1 MTSFLQPYIQ
11 ASAEIDL
18 SKQNYKLTI
27 QHSLDGLSIVIFDI
41 DEQKFVSLKHYTF
54 TDKNISLN
62 VLLDELQEKENW
74 KLEQFAK
81 INFIIDNNENTL
93 VPVKYFQEE
102 DKDKYLDMLNLG
114 KEKNTRFDRLSS
126 CEINNVYAIE
136 NDIED
141 YLSKTTLDI
150 KLRHSSSVLIENILK
165 EFSER
170 TQEMRVFV
178 NVKNNSYELTIINK
192 SELVFHNYFNFN
204 TKEDFLY
211 FILFTFEQLKI
222 DNETTPLYFMGLI
235 EEKSSIVELCS
246 RYIRNIRFVKRN
258 NDLSYAEELSSIPY
272 YYHHVL
278 YSSALC
284 E

>member
-18 SKQNYKLTI
+18 SRHNHKLTI

-41 DEQKFVSLKHYTF
+41 DEQKFVSLKHYTYSE
-54 TDKNISLN
+54 KNISLN

-74 KLEQFAK
+74 KLEQFASV
-81 INFIIDNNENTL
+81 NFIVDNNENTL
-93 VPVKYFQEE
+93 VPSSYFQEE
-102 DKDKYLDMLNLG
+102 HKDKYLDILNLG
-114 KEKNTRFDRLSS
+114 KEKNTRFETLSS
-126 CEINNVYAIE
+126 CEISNVYAIE

-141 YLSKTTLDI
+141 YLSKTTSDI
-150 KLRHSSSVLIENILK
+150 KARHSSSVLIENIIK
-165 EFSER
+165 EYSEH
-170 TQEMRVFV
+170 TQESRVFV

-258 NDLSYAEELSSIPY
+258 NDLNYAEELSSIPY
-272 YYHHVL
+272 YYHHIL

>member
-18 SKQNYKLTI
+18 SKQNHKLTI

-41 DEQKFVSLKHYTF
+41 EEQKFVSLKHYTYSE
-54 TDKNISLN
+54 KNISLN

-74 KLEQFAK
+74 KLEQFA
-81 INFIIDNNENTL
+81 NVNLIIDNNENTF
-93 VPVKYFQEE
+93 VPAEYFQEE
-102 DKDKYLDMLNLG
+102 DKDKYLDILNLR
-114 KEKNTRFDRLSS
+114 KEKNTRFDTLSS
-126 CEINNVYAIE
+126 CRINNVYAIE

-150 KLRHSSSVLIENILK
+150 KLRHSSSVLIDNILK

-258 NDLSYAEELSSIPY
+258 NDLNYAEELSSIPY

>member
-18 SKQNYKLTI
+18 SRHNHKLTI

-41 DEQKFVSLKHYTF
+41 DEQKFVSLKHYTYSE
-54 TDKNISLN
+54 KNISLN

-74 KLEQFAK
+74 KLEQFASV
-81 INFIIDNNENTL
+81 NFIVDNNENTL
-93 VPVKYFQEE
+93 VPSSYFQEE
-102 DKDKYLDMLNLG
+102 HKDKYLDILNLG
-114 KEKNTRFDRLSS
+114 KEKNTRFETLSS
-126 CEINNVYAIE
+126 CEISNVYAIE

-141 YLSKTTLDI
+141 YLSKTTSDI
-150 KLRHSSSVLIENILK
+150 KARHSSSVLIENIMK
-165 EFSER
+165 EYSEH
-170 TQEMRVFV
+170 TQETRVFV

-258 NDLSYAEELSSIPY
+258 NDLNYAEELSSIPY
-272 YYHHVL
+272 YYHHIL
-278 YSSALC
+278 YSSLC
-284 E
+284 L